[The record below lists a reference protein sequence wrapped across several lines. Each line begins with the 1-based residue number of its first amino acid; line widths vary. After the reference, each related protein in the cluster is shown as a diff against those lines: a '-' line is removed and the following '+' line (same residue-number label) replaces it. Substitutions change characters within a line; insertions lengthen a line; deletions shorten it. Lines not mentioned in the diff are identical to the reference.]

1 MATKTKTNP
10 KSEIK
15 SKSKSKSKSDIEA
28 DTKTKAKSSAKKP
41 GAQKSSASKPA
52 TKPQG
57 AAAMLRAD
65 HKRVSGLFEDFEKA
79 RSAKK
84 KKAIVAEI
92 CTELTVHTQLEEE
105 IFYPAFKKALK
116 DHELVPEAHVEHAS
130 VKDLIAQVE
139 GVEPNGEM
147 FDAKVKVMGEFVK
160 HHVKEEETQMFPKA
174 KKSGLDLLK
183 LGRKMHERKQELMAE
198 RN

>member
-1 MATKTKTNP
+1 MATKTKT
-10 KSEIK
+10 E
-15 SKSKSKSKSDIEA
+15 SK
-28 DTKTKAKSSAKKP
+28 T
-41 GAQKSSASKPA
+41 A
-52 TKPQG
+52 TKKNTDKPQT
-57 AAAMLRAD
+57 ATAMLRAD
-65 HKRVSGLFEDFEKA
+65 HKRVSALFEDFEKA

-84 KKAIVAEI
+84 KKALVAKI
-92 CTELTVHTQLEEE
+92 CTELTVHTQLEDE

-116 DHELVPEAHVEHAS
+116 DHELVPEAHVEHTA

-147 FDAKVKVMGEFVK
+147 YDARVKVMGEFVK

-174 KKSGLDLLK
+174 KKSQMDLVK

-198 RN
+198 QA